1 MKRSWLI
8 TILVCLLLLAG
19 GWIVVSLPNVVPKD
33 NCSDLYRQY
42 AGAEGIKATFVKDY
56 RVNDSLT
63 LDVTILEAR
72 DSAGWAGLL
81 KDFDITP
88 LPQEALEFLG
98 LDTNAVTFWK
108 VHKTDFTPVD
118 DPLCTDFYLIVLQEC
133 RRTITLFSI
142 ENAAQSRA
150 VFTREL
156 TEMGNSKTL

>member
-19 GWIVVSLPNVVPKD
+19 GWIVVSLPKVVPKD

>member
-56 RVNDSLT
+56 RVNDSIT